1 MDVMHISS
9 EKLTGILSDFLNK
22 KIKKSGHVS
31 RVSIKEVKATS
42 SLSGISLGVA
52 ANVDIPYS
60 ELIKIL
66 IEGD

>member
-22 KIKKSGHVS
+22 KIKKSG
-31 RVSIKEVKATS
+31 RIIQVSIKEVKATS
-42 SLSGISLGVA
+42 SLSGVSLGVA
-52 ANVDIPYS
+52 ANIDIPYS
-60 ELIKIL
+60 ELVKIL

>member
-22 KIKKSGHVS
+22 KIKKSGYVS

-42 SLSGISLGVA
+42 SVSGISLGVA
-52 ANVDIPYS
+52 ANIDIPYS